1 MNRLTAEQI
10 DQILYDKY
18 AERLTIAELRAKHK
32 ISQKTY
38 TEVIKTF
45 GDEYLATHEV
55 YPRRAVDIDTMKK
68 LWGKK
73 DIKANKKDSSLNF
86 SDYITQQL

>member
-10 DQILYDKY
+10 DQILHDKY
-18 AERLTIAELRAKHK
+18 VERLTVAELRAKHK

-38 TEVIKTF
+38 TEVIKAF

-55 YPRRAVDIDTMKK
+55 YPRRAVDIETMKK

-73 DIKANKKDSSLNF
+73 NAKTNEREINY
-86 SDYITQQL
+86 SDYMSRQH